1 MHFKKDMRHRI
12 MKKVLENVPQNH
24 FSPRPYQFELL
35 DTVCERNTIICM
47 NNNISKCFIIH
58 SLYTDFSYCHHEKS
72 MLVIAPDCSIQ
83 LMANTF
89 HRHTGLQPLVI
100 LEPDD
105 PQVSSAR
112 SARAIFAT
120 PKSALALCC
129 SSNSSAFSISQDVF
143 LLVVDECQGVLDAEH
158 PYRILFGPRGLG
170 HYSEDISSADLD
182 CDSIW
187 SRPDE
192 YYETGCWLVPRG
204 REGGRTHGLRILC
217 FTSTLLPSTLTD
229 PAVAKQRICELEFR
243 LHSRLETSSELLN
256 LLALGVHPQEE
267 VLLTEPLRN
276 ETSSSLE
283 GLVLRIIRETQ
294 DYLLDYHDE
303 STGVADDPARS
314 LHSTLSYCRRA
325 VQQCEAI
332 IRELGVW
339 CGCQIARVFLKHLIR
354 LDHCPPDAVKASTT
368 TTTTTTSEA
377 KILQRPSSVLIE
389 DELTPGDR
397 FCRLVR
403 YTATQLALVV
413 RVFHTACDT
422 CMTLAE
428 MREMASPKVLAF
440 VDQLKMF
447 KPAMNFRIEVSE
459 VPYVSGSRDRA
470 ASEGLGLPTATISS
484 AGGAGG
490 SRRGSQRRRHGSSV
504 SAGSSRVGGRDTAT
518 ASLSSSSLS
527 SSSSSMDGL
536 SDSGSDAESM
546 SSRDFQSMKLTD
558 TRGRQRSRK
567 AKRGC
572 SSSSVSSH
580 ASSLGSMDLG
590 GGNEGHAA
598 RLVYRAVPVP
608 PPEGEKPGPGRLCG
622 LVLVGCQFSAYA
634 LSRFIEELCIW
645 DEDLFFVKA
654 GHLFAFAQAP
664 TGGGQAVAAAVA
676 AAATAASSTGP
687 LTSSLKTGDGDFH
700 GGSTGRPQDQF
711 GGTGVANTS
720 AFVPIAHE
728 ETVAEFR
735 RGGNVNLL
743 ITTQSAMSAA
753 GGGGGAELPR
763 CNLVACL
770 RTPSSLSAYLASKAR
785 LHLVCPA
792 ARFLHFITRTHDSAD
807 GFAVGQASAED
818 NLITR
823 YQQMEQ
829 LLIQRC
835 RGFRLFRNEHSV
847 ASTVVTKTLQRSA
860 TADAVPLQCAPPKAI
875 SLINQYCARLPSD
888 FLTSLTPRWRLLEAN
903 PSEIDPALRADAQ
916 FCEQDANEATVGGH
930 KNTLTL
936 YQCSLRLP
944 INSPVKKEIRG
955 KWMACKKLAKLS
967 TAMRALRLLRIAKEV
982 DARGEP
988 SSREALISLPK
999 LPPRPTSALSADSS
1013 TDRDSSLD
1021 SMYSSSRRRQY
1032 YYKKVPDLMTCCLPA
1047 ADSQNYLFFI
1057 DLRLNACA
1065 PDAQN
1070 VRNRPCH
1077 RPETEALGFGLLSR
1091 KPLYHIPSFP
1101 IFSRSGEESA
1111 RLVEFWSPTGSDKTD
1126 DTGSLPHRSRS
1137 LDKHQ
1142 LSLLAR
1148 FHRII
1153 FRSVLRFEKDLLID
1167 FDLQQAYTQVLVVPV
1182 RQDTVDIDWN
1192 FVNLTLDS
1200 YCPKLCDCRLLP
1212 RMKQLPP
1219 DPASSSKESSST
1231 PPSASKPPHPIFE
1244 FRDEDYVNAVVTPTY
1259 RNLDQPP
1266 HYYVAEIRHDLSPL
1280 TSFPSKQFATFAD
1293 YYTSKYNV
1301 KLSTLDQPL
1310 LDVDFTVLRLCL
1322 IVPRYLNP
1330 RGHSLPTTNEAK
1342 RQDRLEGVRHKQLLI
1357 PELCYRHAF
1366 PASVWRKA
1374 VCLPSIIY
1382 RVEHLLLAEELRQW
1396 VARDTGLGL
1405 ALPPLPQAAEEPVF
1419 PPLRFIFPVE
1429 LTGQIHL
1436 QRRVEEGGAVSN
1448 SGGRNQG
1455 RLSAGKRRK
1464 RRSGESNV
1472 AMVGA
1477 QGSGEEEDGEG
1488 NVSKGKQENKDSD
1501 ADETD
1506 EEEQQKPTSVRLRLS
1521 ALQPET
1527 DRPED
1532 GLRSNMEK
1540 LLMESKLVSGV
1551 EKIFEDTMQKT
1562 GEDISEAAEGNS
1574 LLPVKNNVNADKE
1587 YPETESDVESVDS
1600 FEGNV
1605 TFFPSDDD
1613 DDEDEEEDAMNA
1625 SGIRS
1630 ERMTENSDR
1639 DSLTARHRRLD
1650 FKPSPAMI
1658 LHALTMSCANEFINL
1673 ERLETIG
1680 DSFLK
1685 FVSTVY
1691 PFLTFPDAHEGLL
1704 SHIRSRIVCNSNLFT
1719 LGRLKNLPDRMVGA
1733 KFEPHENWVPPGY
1746 IVPYDCRL
1754 RNPRKPKTAP
1764 AKAIEFQSDSEPE
1777 DKPVL
1782 INTFDPNSPEVLQT
1796 LNSGQMQCFVTIQQ
1810 SIPDKSIADCVEA
1823 LIGCYL
1829 TERGER
1835 SALKLM
1841 RWFGIDCLPDKAL
1854 MRKRGPPWP
1863 PLSASDPSNSLLS
1876 ESVILESYHAHRF
1889 PELEEIIG
1897 YKFKNPLLLLQAC
1910 THPSYYQLRRPMHSP
1925 EDFTLADCELPPQ
1938 TTDVECYQRLEFLG
1952 DAVLDYLITRFLFED
1967 SHNHSPG
1974 VLTDLRSALVNNNI
1988 FAALTVRIG
1997 LHRFL
2002 RASSPS
2008 LYHAIDA
2015 FVRFQKE
2022 VANDDLDFIT
2032 SPDIELKEAPAIGS
2046 SVSPPAPIA
2055 QDDGAEAASTV
2066 NADVTSGP
2074 FVPGARPLDEVE
2086 IPKALGDIFES
2097 LAGAVFID
2105 SDLCLNTVW
2114 RVFYPLI
2121 KERVER
2127 YTACIPKS
2135 PVRELLELEP
2145 ESAKFER
2152 PCRTADGRIRVSV
2165 HVAGKGRFYGVGRN
2179 YRLAKSLAAKRALRL
2194 LHGQTTTVTAF
2205 GLK

>member
-1 MHFKKDMRHRI
+1 
-12 MKKVLENVPQNH
+12 
-24 FSPRPYQFELL
+24 
-35 DTVCERNTIICM
+35 
-47 NNNISKCFIIH
+47 
-58 SLYTDFSYCHHEKS
+58 
-72 MLVIAPDCSIQ
+72 
-83 LMANTF
+83 MANTF
-89 HRHTGLQPLVI
+89 YRHTGLEPLVI
-100 LEPDD
+100 IEPDD
-105 PQVSSAR
+105 SQLSSAR

-120 PKSALALCC
+120 PESALTLCC
-129 SSNSSAFSISQDVF
+129 SPNESTFSILQDVF
-143 LLVVDECQGVLDAEH
+143 LLVVDECQGVLDAGH
-158 PYRILFGPRGLG
+158 PYRILFGPKGLG
-170 HYSEDISSADLD
+170 HYSDDVSSADID
-182 CDSIW
+182 CDSVW
-187 SRPDE
+187 NRPDE
-192 YYETGCWLVPRG
+192 YYQTGCWFVPRG
-204 REGGRTHGLRILC
+204 QEGGQARGLRILC
-217 FTSTLLPSTLTD
+217 FTSTLLPSNLTD
-229 PAVAKQRICELEFR
+229 PVVAKQRICELEFR
-243 LHSRLETSSELLN
+243 LNSRLETSSELLN

-267 VLLTEPLRN
+267 VLLTEPPCN

-283 GLVLRIIRETQ
+283 GLVLRILRETQ
-294 DYLLDYHDE
+294 EYLLDYPDE
-303 STGVADDPARS
+303 ATSVADDSGRS

-354 LDHCPPDAVKASTT
+354 LDHCRPDAVKTSTPVT
-368 TTTTTTSEA
+368 TAVSTEA
-377 KILQRPSSVLIE
+377 KITERQSILIE
-389 DELTPGDR
+389 DEMPPEAR

-403 YTATQLALVV
+403 YTATQLALIV

-422 CMTLAE
+422 CMTLTE

-440 VDQLKMF
+440 VDQLKVF

-459 VPYVSGSRDRA
+459 VPYTSGGGDRA
-470 ASEGLGLPTATISS
+470 SSEGLGLPTATIYS
-484 AGGAGG
+484 ADGAGG
-490 SRRGSQRRRHGSSV
+490 SRRGSRRRRHGRSDSSL
-504 SAGSSRVGGRDTAT
+504 STGGSRVGGRDAAT
-518 ASLSSSSLS
+518 ASTSSFSSSSMSLSSSS
-527 SSSSSMDGL
+527 MDSL
-536 SDSGSDAESM
+536 SDSGSDGHSM
-546 SSRDFQSMKLTD
+546 SSRDFESVNQRD
-558 TRGRQRSRK
+558 TGGRCRSRK
-567 AKRGC
+567 GKRGR
-572 SSSSVSSH
+572 SSSSVSSL

-590 GGNEGHAA
+590 GGKEGHTA

-654 GHLFAFAQAP
+654 GHLFACAQAP
-664 TGGGQAVAAAVA
+664 TSGGQAAA
-676 AAATAASSTGP
+676 AAATAVSATGP

-700 GGSTGRPQDQF
+700 GGNTGGLRDQF
-711 GGTGVANTS
+711 GGTGVGGTS

-792 ARFLHFITRTHDSAD
+792 ARFLHFITRAHDDRVD
-807 GFAVGQASAED
+807 GCAGGQSSTGD
-818 NLITR
+818 NLIKR
-823 YQQMEQ
+823 YQQMEE

-835 RGFRLFRNEHSV
+835 RGFRLFRNEHNV
-847 ASTVVTKTLQRSA
+847 TSTVAAKVLQSS
-860 TADAVPLQCAPPKAI
+860 TSVDAVPLQCAPSKAI

-888 FLTSLTPRWRLLEAN
+888 FLTSLTPRWRLLEAKAN
-903 PSEIDPALRADAQ
+903 EIDFTLLEDTKS
-916 FCEQDANEATVGGH
+916 CGQDADKTTFGAD
-930 KNTLTL
+930 KNSVTL

-944 INSPVKKEIRG
+944 INSPGR
-955 KWMACKKLAKLS
+955 WMACKKLAKLS
-967 TAMRALRLLRIAKEV
+967 TAMRALRLLRLAKEV
-982 DARGEP
+982 DDRGEP
-988 SSREALISLPK
+988 SSREVLISLPK
-999 LPPRPTSALSADSS
+999 LPPRPSSALPAGSS
-1013 TDRDSSLD
+1013 SDRDSSLD

-1032 YYKKVPDLMTCCLPA
+1032 YYKKVPDLMTCCLPV

-1065 PDAQN
+1065 PEAQN

-1077 RPETEALGFGLLSR
+1077 RPESEVLGFGLLSR
-1091 KPLYHIPSFP
+1091 KPLYHVPSFP
-1101 IFSRSGEESA
+1101 IFSRSGEESV
-1111 RLVEFWSPTGSDKTD
+1111 RLVEFWSPTGSDITD
-1126 DTGSLPHRSRS
+1126 GADKLPRRSRP

-1148 FHRII
+1148 FHRIV
-1153 FRSVLRFEKDLLID
+1153 FRSVLRFEKDLLIT
-1167 FDLQQAYTQVLVVPV
+1167 FDPEQAYTQVLVVPV
-1182 RQDTVDIDWN
+1182 RQDTFDIDWD

-1212 RMKQLPP
+1212 RMKQLLP
-1219 DPASSSKESSST
+1219 DPISISNEPSST
-1231 PPSASKPPHPIFE
+1231 LPPTNKTPNPVFE
-1244 FRDEDYVNAVVTPTY
+1244 FRDEDYGNTVVTPTY

-1280 TSFPSKQFATFAD
+1280 TAFPSKQFATFAD

-1342 RQDRLEGVRHKQLLI
+1342 RQERLESVRHKQLLI

-1396 VARDTGLGL
+1396 VARDTGLGSV
-1405 ALPPLPQAAEEPVF
+1405 LPALPQAAEESVF

-1429 LTGQIHL
+1429 LTGQIHR
-1436 QRRVEEGGAVSN
+1436 QRRVDEERAASN
-1448 SGGRNQG
+1448 SAGRQQG
-1455 RLSAGKRRK
+1455 RLTANKRRK
-1464 RRSGESNV
+1464 LRSG
-1472 AMVGA
+1472 GA
-1477 QGSGEEEDGEG
+1477 TMTTAETQDSGEAEEGEGSTPKGKIQENRESEEDE
-1488 NVSKGKQENKDSD
+1488 
-1501 ADETD
+1501 A
-1506 EEEQQKPTSVRLRLS
+1506 EEEELQKPTSVRLRLS
-1521 ALQPET
+1521 ALQPES

-1562 GEDISEAAEGNS
+1562 GENISEASEGDS
-1574 LLPVKNNVNADKE
+1574 LLPVSNTVNADKE
-1587 YPETESDVESVDS
+1587 YPETEIHAEPTGEGAKTPNADS
-1600 FEGNV
+1600 Y
-1605 TFFPSDDD
+1605 
-1613 DDEDEEEDAMNA
+1613 
-1625 SGIRS
+1625 
-1630 ERMTENSDR
+1630 
-1639 DSLTARHRRLD
+1639 TARRRRLD
-1650 FKPSPAMI
+1650 FKPGPAMI

-1691 PFLTFPDAHEGLL
+1691 PFLTYPDAHEGLL
-1704 SHIRSRIVCNSNLFT
+1704 SHVRSRIVCNSNLFT

-1764 AKAIEFQSDSEPE
+1764 AKSVEFQSDSELE
-1777 DKPVL
+1777 DKPVV
-1782 INTFDPNSPEVLQT
+1782 ISTFDPNSPEVLQT
-1796 LNSGQMQCFVTIQQ
+1796 LNSGPMQCFVTIQQ

-1841 RWFGIDCLPDKAL
+1841 RWFGIDCLPDKAV

-1863 PLSASDPSNSLLS
+1863 RLSVSDPSSALLS

-1889 PELEEIIG
+1889 PELEKMIG

-1910 THPSYYQLRRPMHSP
+1910 THPSYYQLRRPTYSP
-1925 EDFTLADCELPPQ
+1925 EDFTLADCDLPPQ

-2008 LYHAIDA
+2008 LFHAIDA

-2022 VANDDLDFIT
+2022 IANDDLDFIT
-2032 SPDIELKEAPAIGS
+2032 SQDIEIKETPAIGS
-2046 SVSPPAPIA
+2046 SGPRSAPVTE
-2055 QDDGAEAASTV
+2055 DDGAGAAGAV
-2066 NADVTSGP
+2066 NADASNGP

-2194 LHGQTTTVTAF
+2194 LHGQTATVSN
-2205 GLK
+2205 LK

>member
-1 MHFKKDMRHRI
+1 
-12 MKKVLENVPQNH
+12 
-24 FSPRPYQFELL
+24 
-35 DTVCERNTIICM
+35 
-47 NNNISKCFIIH
+47 
-58 SLYTDFSYCHHEKS
+58 
-72 MLVIAPDCSIQ
+72 
-83 LMANTF
+83 
-89 HRHTGLQPLVI
+89 
-100 LEPDD
+100 
-105 PQVSSAR
+105 
-112 SARAIFAT
+112 
-120 PKSALALCC
+120 
-129 SSNSSAFSISQDVF
+129 
-143 LLVVDECQGVLDAEH
+143 
-158 PYRILFGPRGLG
+158 
-170 HYSEDISSADLD
+170 
-182 CDSIW
+182 
-187 SRPDE
+187 
-192 YYETGCWLVPRG
+192 
-204 REGGRTHGLRILC
+204 
-217 FTSTLLPSTLTD
+217 
-229 PAVAKQRICELEFR
+229 
-243 LHSRLETSSELLN
+243 
-256 LLALGVHPQEE
+256 
-267 VLLTEPLRN
+267 
-276 ETSSSLE
+276 
-283 GLVLRIIRETQ
+283 
-294 DYLLDYHDE
+294 
-303 STGVADDPARS
+303 
-314 LHSTLSYCRRA
+314 
-325 VQQCEAI
+325 
-332 IRELGVW
+332 
-339 CGCQIARVFLKHLIR
+339 
-354 LDHCPPDAVKASTT
+354 
-368 TTTTTTSEA
+368 
-377 KILQRPSSVLIE
+377 
-389 DELTPGDR
+389 
-397 FCRLVR
+397 
-403 YTATQLALVV
+403 
-413 RVFHTACDT
+413 
-422 CMTLAE
+422 MTLAE

-546 SSRDFQSMKLTD
+546 SS
-558 TRGRQRSRK
+558 
-567 AKRGC
+567 
-572 SSSSVSSH
+572 SSSSVCSH

-687 LTSSLKTGDGDFH
+687 LTSSLKTGDGDIH

-860 TADAVPLQCAPPKAI
+860 TADAVPLQ
-875 SLINQYCARLPSD
+875 
-888 FLTSLTPRWRLLEAN
+888 
-903 PSEIDPALRADAQ
+903 
-916 FCEQDANEATVGGH
+916 
-930 KNTLTL
+930 
-936 YQCSLRLP
+936 
-944 INSPVKKEIRG
+944 G

-1091 KPLYHIPSFP
+1091 KPLYH
-1101 IFSRSGEESA
+1101 
-1111 RLVEFWSPTGSDKTD
+1111 
-1126 DTGSLPHRSRS
+1126 
-1137 LDKHQ
+1137 
-1142 LSLLAR
+1142 
-1148 FHRII
+1148 
-1153 FRSVLRFEKDLLID
+1153 SVLRFEKDLLID

-1266 HYYVAEIRHDLSPL
+1266 HYYVAEIRSGIHSNRNRHIPTDWLPEANKLRMGGKVHEQATNYQAELSLHISESLFLLTPNRHDLSPL

-1574 LLPVKNNVNADKE
+1574 LL
-1587 YPETESDVESVDS
+1587 
-1600 FEGNV
+1600 
-1605 TFFPSDDD
+1605 
-1613 DDEDEEEDAMNA
+1613 
-1625 SGIRS
+1625 
-1630 ERMTENSDR
+1630 
-1639 DSLTARHRRLD
+1639 
-1650 FKPSPAMI
+1650 
-1658 LHALTMSCANEFINL
+1658 
-1673 ERLETIG
+1673 
-1680 DSFLK
+1680 
-1685 FVSTVY
+1685 
-1691 PFLTFPDAHEGLL
+1691 
-1704 SHIRSRIVCNSNLFT
+1704 
-1719 LGRLKNLPDRMVGA
+1719 
-1733 KFEPHENWVPPGY
+1733 
-1746 IVPYDCRL
+1746 
-1754 RNPRKPKTAP
+1754 
-1764 AKAIEFQSDSEPE
+1764 
-1777 DKPVL
+1777 
-1782 INTFDPNSPEVLQT
+1782 
-1796 LNSGQMQCFVTIQQ
+1796 
-1810 SIPDKSIADCVEA
+1810 
-1823 LIGCYL
+1823 
-1829 TERGER
+1829 
-1835 SALKLM
+1835 
-1841 RWFGIDCLPDKAL
+1841 
-1854 MRKRGPPWP
+1854 
-1863 PLSASDPSNSLLS
+1863 
-1876 ESVILESYHAHRF
+1876 
-1889 PELEEIIG
+1889 
-1897 YKFKNPLLLLQAC
+1897 
-1910 THPSYYQLRRPMHSP
+1910 
-1925 EDFTLADCELPPQ
+1925 
-1938 TTDVECYQRLEFLG
+1938 
-1952 DAVLDYLITRFLFED
+1952 
-1967 SHNHSPG
+1967 
-1974 VLTDLRSALVNNNI
+1974 
-1988 FAALTVRIG
+1988 
-1997 LHRFL
+1997 
-2002 RASSPS
+2002 
-2008 LYHAIDA
+2008 
-2015 FVRFQKE
+2015 
-2022 VANDDLDFIT
+2022 
-2032 SPDIELKEAPAIGS
+2032 
-2046 SVSPPAPIA
+2046 
-2055 QDDGAEAASTV
+2055 
-2066 NADVTSGP
+2066 
-2074 FVPGARPLDEVE
+2074 
-2086 IPKALGDIFES
+2086 
-2097 LAGAVFID
+2097 
-2105 SDLCLNTVW
+2105 
-2114 RVFYPLI
+2114 
-2121 KERVER
+2121 
-2127 YTACIPKS
+2127 
-2135 PVRELLELEP
+2135 
-2145 ESAKFER
+2145 
-2152 PCRTADGRIRVSV
+2152 
-2165 HVAGKGRFYGVGRN
+2165 
-2179 YRLAKSLAAKRALRL
+2179 
-2194 LHGQTTTVTAF
+2194 
-2205 GLK
+2205 